1 MNLLSPFLE
10 GKNVGSELRVSDN
23 LAEMASNSQQKMS
36 EYFTSLEFTAR
47 KRYLE
52 KLKIDGRELDDP
64 FGIDE
69 DQWSEDLT
77 QWPELEFGDLYTYL
91 IDSEGVYTKEKLKA
105 YKSLDSY
112 NYYHNGYVR
121 TVYHFAADEWSILKA
136 RVNPS
141 QCSADHNHEAW
152 VIINTQNGA
161 VRTGHCKCKAEYVS
175 CFRHAS

>member
-1 MNLLSPFLE
+1 
-10 GKNVGSELRVSDN
+10 
-23 LAEMASNSQQKMS
+23 MASNSQRKIS
-36 EYFTSLEFTAR
+36 KYFTSLEFTAR

-52 KLKIDGRELDDP
+52 KLKVDGRELDDP
-64 FGIDE
+64 FRIDE

-105 YKSLDSY
+105 YKSLDAY

-136 RVNPS
+136 K
-141 QCSADHNHEAW
+141 E
-152 VIINTQNGA
+152 
-161 VRTGHCKCKAEYVS
+161 
-175 CFRHAS
+175 